1 MVKENVEAPY
11 HTRGESE
18 YVDDVDPPSDMLHG
32 AVLGSPVAKGT
43 IENLD
48 VSEAVD
54 RDGVVDVFTADDI
67 PGKNH
72 IGPIFEEDDR
82 MLAEDDVTYKAEPV
96 AFVVAETEALARD
109 AVDDIELEI
118 DEEDPIV
125 DPREAHA
132 QGETVGQPRTFELG
146 NVEETWD
153 DCDVVLEDSCEVGG
167 QEHVYLETNRA
178 RAIPAEGERVKLFS
192 STQSPYNVQQSAAR
206 ILGVEEHMVEV
217 DVRRLGGGFGG
228 KEDQATQFGCMVTL
242 AAKKLDQSVQIVL
255 HREDDTE
262 MTGKRHPYSA
272 DFKIGLTEDGDIKA
286 YSVDLYQNSGA
297 DADLSPAVLERSLF
311 HATNAYYIQNA
322 KIYAA
327 SCRTNLTPNTA
338 FRGFGGPQAMFVIEA
353 AIAKASEALD
363 VSREEIQRKNLL
375 TEGDELPY
383 GQKTKECYANDTWQ
397 DCMERYDFDEM
408 KKDVQEFNE
417 EHSAKKQG
425 ISVMPIC
432 FGISFTKTHLN
443 QASSLVHI
451 YTDGSVSVST
461 GGVEMGQG
469 LLTNITEIAAE
480 EFSIDRDRVKLESTN
495 TTRIANMSPS
505 AASATTDLN
514 GNATIEACNRIL
526 DRFRNM
532 LEDELLVPAREIE
545 FKDEQV
551 HVNGKP
557 TEWSWEDVVEKAYHE
572 CVSLSEHAFYSTPGV
587 NFDEEKEK
595 GQPFAYHVYGTAIT
609 KVTLDCIRGT
619 YDIDTVRLTHDLGR
633 PINELVDLGQIEG
646 GLAQGLGWMTLEEL
660 MWDDDGT
667 LLSGALSTY
676 KAPDV
681 YTMPDDVQVKMQ
693 IDENPAGPRGSK
705 AVGEPP
711 LMYGIGVYFAIRKA
725 MRAFKERDYQFDSPA
740 TPEKVLL
747 GLHGEHLENG
757 TSNSLI
763 PETQINGTPK
773 TKPNGHST
781 PEKTTPDLPKEEL
794 ED

>member
-1 MVKENVEAPY
+1 
-11 HTRGESE
+11 
-18 YVDDVDPPSDMLHG
+18 
-32 AVLGSPVAKGT
+32 
-43 IENLD
+43 
-48 VSEAVD
+48 
-54 RDGVVDVFTADDI
+54 
-67 PGKNH
+67 
-72 IGPIFEEDDR
+72 
-82 MLAEDDVTYKAEPV
+82 
-96 AFVVAETEALARD
+96 
-109 AVDDIELEI
+109 
-118 DEEDPIV
+118 
-125 DPREAHA
+125 
-132 QGETVGQPRTFELG
+132 
-146 NVEETWD
+146 
-153 DCDVVLEDSCEVGG
+153 
-167 QEHVYLETNRA
+167 
-178 RAIPAEGERVKLFS
+178 
-192 STQSPYNVQQSAAR
+192 
-206 ILGVEEHMVEV
+206 
-217 DVRRLGGGFGG
+217 
-228 KEDQATQFGCMVTL
+228 
-242 AAKKLDQSVQIVL
+242 
-255 HREDDTE
+255 

-272 DFKIGLTEDGDIKA
+272 DFKIGLDEEGNIQA

-311 HATNAYYIQNA
+311 HATNAYYIPNA

-338 FRGFGGPQAMFVIEA
+338 FRGFGGPQAMFVMEA
-353 AIAKASEALD
+353 AIAKAAEAIG
-363 VSREEIQRKNLL
+363 VSREKIQRQNLL
-375 TEGDELPY
+375 SEGDELPY
-383 GQKTKECYANDTWQ
+383 GQKTKECYAADTWD
-397 DCMERYDFDEM
+397 DCVDRYNFDEM
-408 KKDVQEFNE
+408 KQDVREFNE
-417 EHSAKKQG
+417 EHSARKQAV
-425 ISVMPIC
+425 SVMPIC

-469 LLTNITEIAAE
+469 LLTNISEIAAE
-480 EFSIDRDRVKLESTN
+480 EFSIERDRVKLESTN

-526 DRFRNM
+526 DRFRDM
-532 LEDELLVPAREIE
+532 LEDELLVPAREIQ

-551 HVNGKP
+551 YVNGKP
-557 TEWSWEDVVEKAYHE
+557 TEWGWEDVVEKAYHE

-595 GQPFAYHVYGTAIT
+595 GQPFAYHVYGAAIT

-633 PINELVDLGQIEG
+633 PINELVDRGQIEG

-660 MWDDDGT
+660 MWDEDGN

-681 YTMPDDVQVKMQ
+681 YTMPDDVQVNMQ

-725 MRAFKERDYQFDSPA
+725 MRAFKERDYEFDAPA

-747 GLHGEHLENG
+747 GLHGDQLEDG
-757 TSNSLI
+757 TDNPLI
-763 PETQINGTPK
+763 PETEVNGSMTSK
-773 TKPNGHST
+773 TNVQPTSDKLKPDH
-781 PEKTTPDLPKEEL
+781 PKEDL
-794 ED
+794 EG